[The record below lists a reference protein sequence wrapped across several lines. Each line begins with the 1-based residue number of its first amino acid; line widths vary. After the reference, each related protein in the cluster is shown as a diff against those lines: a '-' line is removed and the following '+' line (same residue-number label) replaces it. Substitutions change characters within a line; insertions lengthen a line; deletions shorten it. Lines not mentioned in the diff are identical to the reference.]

1 MSPDKLQIQLIDVL
15 PVIPNRKQKRLQFY
29 FTVCPTKRV
38 PGFFQLSPRPVI
50 EPLADAVLRQAH
62 LLRHC
67 PQSDPARQPTFT
79 FSIAALQLSL
89 LEAAEDLESVGKVV
103 FGGYANAGFTLSG
116 GFWNDGGCDYAG
128 DMGR

>member
-67 PQSDPARQPTFT
+67 PQSDPTRQPTLIL
-79 FSIAALQLSL
+79 SVAALQLFL
-89 LEAAEDLESVGKVV
+89 LEAAEDFKGVGKVV
-103 FGGYANAGFTLSG
+103 VSWNANAGFTLSG

-128 DMGR
+128 DVGR